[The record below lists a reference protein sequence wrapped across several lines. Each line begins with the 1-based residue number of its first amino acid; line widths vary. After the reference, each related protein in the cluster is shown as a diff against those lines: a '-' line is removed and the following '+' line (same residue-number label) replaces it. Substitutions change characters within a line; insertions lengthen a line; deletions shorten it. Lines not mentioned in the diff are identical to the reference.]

1 MLDQLMYSM
10 ALRWG
15 GGSWK
20 SLDALD
26 PRFSVFC
33 PFCILKKFEHFK
45 LFNETIILFLKK
57 I

>member
-15 GGSWK
+15 GGGWK

-33 PFCILKKFEHFK
+33 PFCILKN
-45 LFNETIILFLKK
+45 LNILNFLMRLLYCF
-57 I
+57 